1 MTDIL
6 ALLLVA
12 IAALGIL
19 LIAIMATRLRALNN
33 QVALKKFRAKTPG
46 VADLLNYAAMIED
59 GVIVCKNGALMAA
72 WLYRGA
78 DDASSTDAQREA
90 VALRINQALK
100 PLGTGWMI
108 HVDAVRRAAPNYPAA
123 YRSAFPD
130 RVSAAVDEERRR
142 YFEGLGT
149 MYEGYFVVTLTYW
162 PPMLAESKFLELMFD
177 DDQEA
182 PDAARRTQMI
192 LTKFRADCLHFET
205 RMSAAVQLTRLK
217 ARKDVLEDGRTQTF
231 DELLRWLQFCV
242 AGVNQPVVLPKNP
255 MYLDAVIGGK
265 ELWGGVVPKIG
276 RKFLQVVAVDGFPM
290 ESTPGMLTALAEQQC
305 EYRWSTRYIFMDTHE
320 AVAHL
325 DRYRKKWKQKIRGFM
340 DQMFNLNNGTVNQD
354 AADMVADAE
363 AASAEV
369 NSGLVGQGYLTT
381 TIVLMDE
388 DRQRVETNARAIEK
402 LINRLGFAA
411 RVETI
416 NTLDAFFGSLP
427 GHGVENVRRPL
438 INTLNLADMLP
449 TSSIWTGGEVAP
461 CPMYPPNSPPLL
473 LGVTHGATAFRF
485 NLHMR
490 DLGHTFI
497 FGPTRAGKSTL
508 LGLIALQF
516 LRYPSMTIFAFDKGG
531 SMYPTTMAVGG
542 EHYTIAGEGSALT
555 FCPLQYLETKTDRAW
570 AMEWIDTLLAL
581 NGVQTTPDQRN
592 EIGYAIMSMHGSGAK
607 TLSDFTTT
615 LQNVEMREALKQ
627 YTIDGMMGHLLDAE
641 EDGLSL
647 SRFTCF
653 EIEHLMNLGEKYA
666 LPVLLYLFRRVEN
679 SLKGQPAVIII
690 DEAWLMLGHPV
701 FRDKIREWLK
711 AFAKKNCAVVLAT
724 QGLADVAK
732 SAIMDVLVESMATK
746 IYLPNPDAHEESA
759 AVLYGRMGLNS
770 RQIDIVQS
778 AIKQRQYY
786 AVTENGRRLFELAL
800 GPLALSFVGATD
812 QDSLARIRQL
822 VKQHGSRWVDVW
834 LSQRR
839 LNLNNYLPATNDRQA
854 VVA

>member
-1 MTDIL
+1 MTDLL
-6 ALLLVA
+6 ALLLVI
-12 IAALGIL
+12 IAALGIVL
-19 LIAIMATRLRALNN
+19 VAIIAARLRALNN
-33 QVALKKFRAKTPG
+33 QVALKKFQSKAPG
-46 VADLLNYAAMIED
+46 VSDLLNYAAMIDE
-59 GVIVCKNGALMAA
+59 GVIVCKNGALLAG

-108 HVDAVRRAAPNYPAA
+108 HIDAVRRSAPNYPN
-123 YRSAFPD
+123 RSRSSFPD

-142 YFEGLGT
+142 YFESLGT
-149 MYEGYFVVTLTYW
+149 MYEGYFVITLTYW
-162 PPMLAESKFLELMFD
+162 PPMLAESRFLELMFD

-192 LTKFRADCLHFET
+192 LAKFQTDCLHFET
-205 RMSAAVQLTRLK
+205 RLSAAVQLTRLK
-217 ARKDVLEDGRTQTF
+217 AHNEIGEDGKTRAY

-242 AGVNQPVVLPKNP
+242 TGVNQPVLLPKNP

-305 EYRWSTRYIFMDTHE
+305 EYRWSTRYIFMDMHE
-320 AVAHL
+320 SVAHL

-340 DQMFNLNNGTVNQD
+340 DQMFNLNSGAVNQD
-354 AADMVADAE
+354 AVEMVADAE
-363 AASAEV
+363 AAAAEV
-369 NSGLVGQGYLTT
+369 NSGLVAQGYLTT

-388 DRQRVETNARAIEK
+388 NRQRVESNARAMEK

-449 TSSIWTGGEVAP
+449 TSSIWTGSDVAP

-485 NLHMR
+485 NCHMR
-490 DLGHTFI
+490 DLGHTLI

-516 LRYPSMTIFAFDKGG
+516 LRYPRMTLFAFDKGG

-542 EHYTIAGEGSALT
+542 RHFTIGGDGSALT
-555 FCPLQYLETKTDRAW
+555 FCPLQFLDTKADRAW

-581 NGVQTTPDQRN
+581 NGLQSSPDQRN
-592 EIGYAIMSMHGSGAK
+592 EIGHAIMSMHASGSK

-615 LQNVEMREALKQ
+615 VQNVEMREALKQ
-627 YTIDGMMGHLLDAE
+627 YTVDGMMGHLLDAE
-641 EDGLSL
+641 SDGLSL
-647 SRFTCF
+647 SQFTCF
-653 EIEHLMNLGEKYA
+653 EIEQLMNLGEKYA
-666 LPVLLYLFRRVEN
+666 LPVLLYLFRRVET

-711 AFAKKNCAVVLAT
+711 AFAKKNCAVILAT

-746 IYLPNPDAHEESA
+746 IYLPNADAHEESA
-759 AVLYGRMGLNS
+759 AILYGRMGLNS

-812 QDSLARIRQL
+812 PDSLARIQRL
-822 VKQHGSRWVDVW
+822 VREHGDRWVDVW
-834 LSQRR
+834 LAQRR
-839 LNLNNYLPATNDRQA
+839 LSLNAFVPVTGERMA
-854 VVA
+854 VTA